1 MSQHNHT
8 PDTPIPLTNRLEWIA
23 WLVMLASFLTFCTL
37 VTLGGVGLY
46 QFLFAS
52 TVPMEVT
59 VQASRG
65 TLGITGADL
74 REAIAQGAQELTVGS
89 RIRPSDLDSQGE
101 LIVRDPYSDNRF
113 VVGVNLSGVT
123 SSVTLRAANR
133 PRFTWGRTGYQLD
146 LGNVS
151 GRLELWVAGDLDQ
164 SIQFELA
171 TPQHASLVVTAPGR
185 YRVDVREGEIFVE
198 SDGGPVVLFPPGG
211 RPALT
216 VASTS
221 VYNLA
226 NNDLRAVSPPREL
239 VQNSDFRFASEAPS
253 ANLPSIPDGWACGH
267 NKAEPSAPNGAYNL
281 TQWDGRNAL
290 NLVRGGG
297 AQSSGETGCQQG
309 RQTDE
314 VWHDISTATTLSLQT
329 TFSIASQSLASCG
342 YLGSECPLMVRLH
355 YLRHDPIT
363 DELVKGELVYGFY
376 TLPDFSGVYPTT
388 CPTCRQSHILVQP
401 NTWYT
406 FDSGNIL
413 AGFSPAERPIAIS
426 QLRFYASGHEY
437 EVRVGRVA
445 LLAE

>member
-133 PRFTWGRTGYQLD
+133 PRFTWGTTGYQLD

-164 SIQFELA
+164 LIQFELA

-239 VQNSDFRFASEAPS
+239 VQNSDFAPS
-253 ANLPSIPDGWACGH
+253 ANLPSIPGAWGCNH
-267 NKAEPSAPNGAYNL
+267 LSADPNAPQQGVYNL
-281 TQWDGRNAL
+281 TQWDGRN
-290 NLVRGGG
+290 VFTMQRGGG
-297 AQSSGETGCQQG
+297 AQSSSETGCRQG
-309 RQTDE
+309 LQSDQ
-314 VWHDISTATTLSLQT
+314 VWHDISTANTLSLQT

-342 YLGSECPLMVRLH
+342 YLGSECPLMVRLD
-355 YLRHDPIT
+355 YLRSDPET
-363 DELVKGELVYGFY
+363 GELVKGELVYGFY
-376 TLPDFSGVYPTT
+376 TLPDFSGLYPPT
-388 CPTCRQSHILVQP
+388 CTTCRQSHIRVQP
-401 NTWYT
+401 NAWYS

-413 AGFSPAERPIAIS
+413 AGFEPEDRPVAIS
-426 QLRFYASGHEY
+426 GLRFYASGHEY
-437 EVRVGRVA
+437 DVRVSRMA